1 MSETRIF
8 LARHGETAWTRDD
21 RFCGSSDI
29 ALSPTGME
37 QAERLARALRDAPIS
52 AVYASPLGRTIA
64 TAIPAAAAR
73 GLSPQLVPDLRE
85 LDFGAWEGR
94 ARAEVER
101 DDAARWQSWI
111 DDPATVAPE
120 GGETGETVARR
131 ATPALLRLAA
141 DHPGETLLVLAHKT
155 VNRLIICHLLGL
167 PIRSYR
173 QAVAQDVCALNQIV
187 IGPAGAARVV
197 RANATAH
204 LREDVDYSWDG

>member
-29 ALSPTGME
+29 ALSPTGAE
-37 QAERLARALRDAPIS
+37 QADRLARVLRSAPIS
-52 AVYASPLGRTIA
+52 AVYTSPLGRAIA
-64 TAIPAAAAR
+64 TAMPAAAAR
-73 GLSPQLVPDLRE
+73 GLSPRAVHDLRE

-94 ARAEVER
+94 PRAEVER

-111 DDPATVAPE
+111 ADPATVAPA
-120 GGETGETVARR
+120 GGETGEAVARR
-131 ATPALLRLAA
+131 ALPALLRLAA
-141 DHPGETLLVLAHKT
+141 DQLGETLLVVAHKT

-167 PIRSYR
+167 PIPTYR

-187 IGPAGAARVV
+187 VGPAGAARVL
-197 RANATAH
+197 RINATAH
-204 LREDVDYSWDG
+204 LHEDVEYWWDE